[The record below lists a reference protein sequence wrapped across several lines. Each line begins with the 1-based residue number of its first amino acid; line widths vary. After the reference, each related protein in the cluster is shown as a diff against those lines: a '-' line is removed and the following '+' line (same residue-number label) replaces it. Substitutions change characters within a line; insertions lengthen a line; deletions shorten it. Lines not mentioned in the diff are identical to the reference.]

1 MDNSVT
7 VAEAAPVE
15 RPADATPAI
24 RRWIKNQNTEKYISD
39 ACISDIF
46 SQVYKINQL
55 GEHVIIHPG
64 VTYVR
69 NEQKAGPIE
78 QFYRPLNNKR
88 GKRKPIIE
96 FSDKSR
102 RNMMCTMAKIEDRME
117 YWQDVTFADDVMTG
131 LSINQK
137 AKRSSQCMKE
147 LKQWMEREGLNIH
160 GIWKREWVKRKSG
173 DLKGK
178 YIPHIHMIYSMPN
191 SNQDTYIKT
200 AIRIAEAWVNITGT
214 NEKEKSLRVA
224 LHPNSYR
231 VIESRKQAQ
240 KYMSKYLLKN
250 EKFKAD
256 ESIGRSWGRI
266 GSPKIGVGDR
276 IDMTETEIVMFKRCL
291 RKMAKKAKGHF
302 KSALKNKYST
312 FFMFIERSTVV
323 QYIEWLR
330 VSYSFEDVPF

>member
-1 MDNSVT
+1 M
-7 VAEAAPVE
+7 
-15 RPADATPAI
+15 I
-24 RRWIKNQNTEKYISD
+24 QKIEKQTSD

-46 SQVYKINQL
+46 SQVHKINRL

-64 VTYVR
+64 ITYVR
-69 NEQKAGPIE
+69 NELKASPIE
-78 QFYRPLNNKR
+78 QFYRPLNNTR
-88 GKRKPIIE
+88 GKRKPIME

-102 RNMMCTMAKIEDRME
+102 RNMMCTMAKME
-117 YWQDVTFADDVMTG
+117 EPMEFWQDLTFADDVMAG

-137 AKRSSQCMKE
+137 AKLSSQHMKE
-147 LKQWMEREGLNIH
+147 LKQWMEREGLNIQ

-173 DLKGK
+173 DLKGQ
-178 YIPHIHMIYSMPN
+178 YIPHYHMIFSLPN
-191 SNQDTYIKT
+191 SDLDKYIKT
-200 AIRIAEAWVNITGT
+200 AIRIAEVWVNITGT

-231 VIESRKQAQ
+231 RIESRKQAQ

-266 GSPKIGVGDR
+266 GSPKIGDGDR
-276 IDMTETEIVMFKRCL
+276 IDMTETEMVMFKRCL

-302 KSALKNKYST
+302 KCALNNKYSK

-323 QYIEWLR
+323 RYIEWLR
-330 VSYSFEDVPF
+330 MSYSFEDVPF